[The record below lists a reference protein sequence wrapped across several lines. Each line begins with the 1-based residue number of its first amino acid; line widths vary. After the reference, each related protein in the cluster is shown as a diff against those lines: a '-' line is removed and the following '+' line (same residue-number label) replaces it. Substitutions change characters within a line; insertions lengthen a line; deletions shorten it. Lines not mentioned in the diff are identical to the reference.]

1 MMKDGLIAQ
10 LKMQEKFFLNTI
22 SCLTEEH
29 SAFKPKEEM
38 YTVAEHIGHTA
49 ETIDW
54 FFKGAF
60 GEKGFDMNFENYAER
75 MKKYTSFDESV
86 KYFKEAT
93 ANGIKIIE
101 AHTDYELLAPIK
113 AEIMN
118 GDPKMVIVNAIVDHT
133 AHHRGSLAVYAR
145 LLGKQPQMPYGEM

>member
-1 MMKDGLIAQ
+1 MMKDGLITQ
-10 LKMQEKFFLNTI
+10 MKMQEKFFLNTI
-22 SCLTEEH
+22 DCLTEDD
-29 SAFKPKEEM
+29 SNFKPQEEM
-38 YTVAEHIGHTA
+38 YTIAQHIGHTA

-54 FFKGAF
+54 FFEGAF
-60 GEKGFDMNFENYAER
+60 GENGFDMNFVNYAET

-93 ANGIKIIE
+93 ANGIKTIE
-101 AHTDYELLAPIK
+101 LHTHEELLAPIK

-145 LLGKQPQMPYGEM
+145 LLGKKPQMPYGGM